1 MYQTLPEPGFVL
13 RLADRAVIPPSEGNI
28 DYQAYLAWVGAGN
41 MPTPFEPPAVPDP
54 VPASISDR
62 QFFQQLA
69 VDGYISQAEALAAVK
84 TGDVPAILLALI
96 ADMPDDERFA
106 AEMLLSGA
114 TTYERAHPL
123 SVAIGEARGLT
134 PEEVNAFFRAAAK
147 L

>member
-13 RLADRAVIPPSEGNI
+13 RLADHAVIPPSEGNI
-28 DYQAYLAWVGAGN
+28 DYQAYLAWVGTGN
-41 MPTPFEPPAVPDP
+41 MATPFEPPAASTP

-62 QFFQQLA
+62 QFFQQMA

-84 TGDVPAILLALI
+84 TGNVPAILLALI
-96 ADMPDDERFA
+96 ADMPSGERFA

-134 PEEVNAFFRAAAK
+134 PEEVDAFFQAAAK

>member
-13 RLADRAVIPPSEGNI
+13 RLSDRAVIPPSEGNI

-41 MPTPFEPPAVPDP
+41 VATPFEPPAASTP
-54 VPASISDR
+54 VPSTISDR

-69 VDGYISQAEALAAVK
+69 VDGIVTRAEALAAVK
-84 TGDVPAILLALI
+84 TGEIPAALAGTIEAL
-96 ADMPDDERFA
+96 PDDQKFD

-114 TTYERAHPL
+114 TTFERTHPL
-123 SVAIGEARGLT
+123 SIAIGEARGLT
-134 PEEVNAFFRAAAK
+134 PEEVDAFFQAAAK